1 MVTHSVDT
9 IKEEISPEVELL
21 NLACLDLVAQIEQ
34 LKEENARLKKRL
46 KRKEGQVGGQDWSPR

>member
-9 IKEEISPEVELL
+9 IKEEICPEMELL
-21 NLACLDLVAQIEQ
+21 NQACLDLVAQIEQ

-46 KRKEGQVGGQDWSPR
+46 KRKWLR